1 MKVDRLGLSF
11 RLVTT
16 YKRLLKNYNLDV
28 VNTSS
33 QKLGVHLAN
42 NYKSGVN
49 VAYESVGGVLLDST
63 IDNLAV
69 NGKCIQIGFISNY
82 QSERGLASQA

>member
-1 MKVDRLGLSF
+1 MFISELDKFQLINNFKKCNS
-11 RLVTT
+11 
-16 YKRLLKNYNLDV
+16 DV

-42 NYKSGVN
+42 NYKNGVN

>member
-1 MKVDRLGLSF
+1 MKKTNS
-11 RLVTT
+11 
-16 YKRLLKNYNLDV
+16 DV

-69 NGKCIQIGFISNY
+69 NGKCIQIGFITNY
-82 QSERGLASQA
+82 QSERGLASQV